1 MLNVTVN
8 TNSNQG
14 FFGLG
19 GKSNLS
25 VRVQPALT
33 KSQNQGGQSQNTVM
47 VTHNN
52 QTRVIETNMMSDVD
66 PLTSTTPR
74 NHRNNRSVEK
84 LRDPH
89 GRSANFNQS

>member
-1 MLNVTVN
+1 
-8 TNSNQG
+8 
-14 FFGLG
+14 
-19 GKSNLS
+19 
-25 VRVQPALT
+25 
-33 KSQNQGGQSQNTVM
+33 M